1 MTIGFRLPSGARRLE
16 GSVRSMSS
24 GKKRVLVVD
33 DDADLVESV
42 RAALL
47 THGYDVSVAGDG
59 AEALAQIERTR
70 PDLMLLDLV
79 MPRRSGI
86 NVLDRMVRGTIRAT
100 PVIMMTG
107 TDEVKHRECA
117 ALRGVSVF
125 LSKPFPIE
133 ELLAEVDTMLKA

>member
-1 MTIGFRLPSGARRLE
+1 
-16 GSVRSMSS
+16 MSTV
-24 GKKRVLVVD
+24 KKRVLVVD
-33 DDADLVESV
+33 DDSDLVESV

-47 THGYDVSVAGDG
+47 LRGYEVSVAGDG
-59 AEALAQIERTR
+59 SEALAQIERHR

-86 NVLDRMVRGTIRAT
+86 NVLDRMVRGAIRAT

-107 TDEVKHRECA
+107 TDELKHRESA
-117 ALRGVSVF
+117 AMRGVSVF

-133 ELLAEVDTMLKA
+133 ELLAEVETMLKA

>member
-133 ELLAEVDTMLKA
+133 ELLAEVDTMLRA

>member
-1 MTIGFRLPSGARRLE
+1 MPT
-16 GSVRSMSS
+16 V
-24 GKKRVLVVD
+24 KKRVLVVD
-33 DDADLVESV
+33 DDPELVASV

-47 THGYDVSVAGDG
+47 TRGYDVSVAGDG

-86 NVLDRMVRGTIRAT
+86 NVLDRMRGAIRAT
-100 PVIMMTG
+100 PVIMMTA
-107 TDEVKHRECA
+107 TDELKHRECA

-133 ELLAEVDTMLKA
+133 DLLAEVDTMLGA

>member
-1 MTIGFRLPSGARRLE
+1 
-16 GSVRSMSS
+16 MSTV
-24 GKKRVLVVD
+24 KKRVLVVD
-33 DDADLVESV
+33 DDAELVASV

-47 THGYDVSVAGDG
+47 TRGYDVSVAGDG

-86 NVLDRMVRGTIRAT
+86 NVLDRMVRGAARAT

-107 TDEVKHRECA
+107 TDEVRHRECA

-125 LSKPFPIE
+125 LSKPFGIE
-133 ELLAEVDTMLKA
+133 ELLVEVDTMLKASRA

>member
-1 MTIGFRLPSGARRLE
+1 MA
-16 GSVRSMSS
+16 S

-33 DDADLVESV
+33 DDLELVESV

-47 THGYDVSVAGDG
+47 DRGYDVSVAGDG
-59 AEALAQIERTR
+59 AEALAQIERVR

-86 NVLDRMVRGTIRAT
+86 NVLDRMVRGTARAT

-107 TDEVKHRECA
+107 TEEPRHRECA

-133 ELLAEVDTMLKA
+133 ELLAEVETMLGA